1 MSVKTVVI
9 TGAGSGLGR
18 ELAINYAQRGARVAV
33 ADFLVERAQETI
45 ALLSG
50 SGHVAIKFGFE
61 LPYQAWLSA

>member
-18 ELAINYAQRGARVAV
+18 ALAISYAQRGARVAV
-33 ADFLVERAQETI
+33 ADLLVERAQETI

-50 SGHVAIKFGFE
+50 SGHTRATLGITDRQCA
-61 LPYQAWLSA
+61 P